1 MKIIL
6 ILLFSIN
13 FIFAYIG
20 KISALK
26 GEANIIRENKTL
38 LAKIGM
44 EIENK
49 DTIYTKNARLQIIF
63 KDRTIITIGKNS
75 KFNIEDYLFN
85 NKNTKMNFNLRRGVV
100 KAITGKISKIA
111 PDRFKIKTK
120 NAVIGIRG
128 TIFVVEYRNNIT
140 SLTTIDGITTFTD
153 IKTNKL
159 FEVKKGEQIILN
171 PKKPKQRI
179 IIKKKKVIIPMV
191 IKEKTKKTKQK
202 KETSIAKNSIK
213 KETTINKTKEV
224 IAESKETISEAKSSI
239 TAHTTTLTN
248 NLVKEIE
255 NINEVIKKAEK
266 TEDVTDTVEKA
277 VETSLINVFEDE
289 FLTLGYY
296 TEDGKP
302 TTTFYKINEDITD
315 EENIEEL
322 ISSHASAEYA
332 GSVIAVTQDGIAK
345 GLANLSFDFGY
356 ESWYGDFSFSSS
368 ENNSWIFS
376 TEGTITKDGFK
387 STEIW
392 TQEESDAKNIKG
404 NINGVFYGKD
414 AALIGG
420 DGVLNSDNKGSASIS
435 FGAKPKIITPPAIP
449 TDGL

>member
-26 GEANIIRENKTL
+26 GKANIIRENKTL

-85 NKNTKMNFNLRRGVV
+85 NKNTKMNFNLRRGVI
-100 KAITGKISKIA
+100 KAITGKISQIA

-202 KETSIAKNSIK
+202 KET
-213 KETTINKTKEV
+213 TINKTKEV

-255 NINEVIKKAEK
+255 NINEVIKKSEK

-277 VETSLINVFEDE
+277 VKTNLINVFEDE

-345 GLANLSFDFGY
+345 GLTNLSFDFGY

-435 FGAKPKIITPPAIP
+435 FGAKPTAIP